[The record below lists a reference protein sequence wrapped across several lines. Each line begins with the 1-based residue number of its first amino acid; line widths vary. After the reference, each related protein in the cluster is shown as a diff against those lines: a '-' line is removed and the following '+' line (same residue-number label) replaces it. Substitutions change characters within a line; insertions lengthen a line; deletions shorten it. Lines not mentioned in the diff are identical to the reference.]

1 MGITD
6 QQPFCITKARNLNV
20 INKDG
25 QEVEVSPWAGAYSR
39 MGSLMTSGSLTYW
52 LVSLH
57 KSLIP
62 GVYLI
67 RIFS

>member
-6 QQPFCITKARNLNV
+6 QQPFCTTKARNPNV

-39 MGSLMTSGSLTYW
+39 MGSLMASGL
-52 LVSLH
+52 
-57 KSLIP
+57 
-62 GVYLI
+62 
-67 RIFS
+67 